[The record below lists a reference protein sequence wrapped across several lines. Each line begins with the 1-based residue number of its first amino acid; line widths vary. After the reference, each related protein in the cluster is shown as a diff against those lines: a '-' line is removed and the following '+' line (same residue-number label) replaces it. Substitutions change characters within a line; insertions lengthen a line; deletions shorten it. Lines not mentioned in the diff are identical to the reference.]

1 MILEFGA
8 KNFYSFKEGFEVSL
22 RLGEG
27 CPKTISKGNFYTNIM
42 AIKGANASGKTN
54 VLKVLSFLHDFVK
67 NSFNQSP
74 DSKIPFHS
82 FFDNSQPSEFY
93 IVFLEKNIEYRY
105 ELKLTVDR
113 ILSEIIY
120 RKEKRES
127 KVIERKKNKIISK
140 LKEFKDLEIMK
151 LRDNASLF
159 STANQYDV
167 ESTKL
172 IYTLFS
178 KIGTNVDALGRNDN
192 FINYKSITKLYFED
206 QSIFDFVKKV
216 LVLSDIGIN
225 TITIEKQTNKETGK
239 EEYFPLFNYN
249 ILGEKGHNL
258 TFQHQSSGVKALY
271 LQLGIYKIILDMG
284 GTLVLD
290 EFDINLHSDLLPM
303 LINFFD
309 DEEKNSNNAQLIF
322 TTHHTDIMDKLG
334 KYRVVLVNKDENE
347 SFLYRLD
354 EIPGDM
360 LRNDRSIV
368 QKYKEGKIGG
378 KPRLNYG

>member
-22 RLGEG
+22 RLSDA
-27 CPKTISKGNFYTNIM
+27 CPKKISKGHLYSNVM

-54 VLKVLSFLHDFVK
+54 VLKVLSFLNSFVT
-67 NSFNQSP
+67 NSFNKKP
-74 DSKIPFHS
+74 DSKIELNS
-82 FFDNSQPSEFY
+82 FFNNSKPTEFY
-93 IVFLEKNIEYRY
+93 IVFLENNIEYRY
-105 ELKLTVDR
+105 ELKLTVDKV
-113 ILSEIIY
+113 LSEILY
-120 RKEKRES
+120 RKDKRET
-127 KVIERKKNKIISK
+127 KIIERKNNKIIPT

-151 LRDNASLF
+151 LRDNVSLF
-159 STANQYDV
+159 SSANQYDV
-167 ESTKL
+167 ESTTL
-172 IYTLFS
+172 IYMLFS
-178 KIGTNVDALGRNDN
+178 KIGINVNYLGRKDN
-192 FINYKSITKLYFED
+192 YLDYKSMTKYYFKNP
-206 QSIFDFVKKV
+206 SLFSFVKKV
-216 LVLSDIGIN
+216 LILSDTGIS
-225 TITIEKQTNKETGK
+225 TIKIEEQINIETGK
-239 EEYFPLFNYN
+239 EEYFPIFKYKVSS
-249 ILGEKGHNL
+249 EKSDYL
-258 TFQHQSSGVKALY
+258 TFNHQSSGVKALY
-271 LQLGIYKIILDMG
+271 LQLGLYKLILDMG

-303 LINFFD
+303 LIEFFD
-309 DEEKNSNNAQLIF
+309 DKEKNPNNAQLIF

-354 EIPGDM
+354 EIQGDM

>member
-27 CPKTISKGNFYTNIM
+27 CPNSISNGKDYTNIM

-54 VLKVLSFLHDFVK
+54 VLKVLSFLKEFVN
-67 NSFNQSP
+67 NSFNQNP
-74 DSKIPFHS
+74 DFKIAFNS
-82 FFDNSQPSEFY
+82 FFNNDESTELY
-93 IVFLEKNIEYRY
+93 IVFIENHIEYRY
-105 ELKLTVDR
+105 ELIVTVDKVV
-113 ILSEIIY
+113 SETIY
-120 RKEKRES
+120 RKDKRES
-127 KVIERKKNKIISK
+127 KIIERKDNEIISK
-140 LKEFKDLEIMK
+140 LKEFQDLEIMK
-151 LRDNASLF
+151 LRDNASLL
-159 STANQYDV
+159 STANQYDI

-172 IYTLFS
+172 IYNLFS
-178 KIGTNVDALGRNDN
+178 KIGINVNYFGRKDN
-192 FINYKSITKLYFED
+192 FVDYKIATKFYFENPYF
-206 QSIFDFVKKV
+206 FDFVKKV
-216 LVLSDIGIN
+216 LAISDTGID
-225 TITIEKQTNKETGK
+225 TIEIEKQTDKETGK
-239 EEYFPLFNYN
+239 DKYFPRFKYQLEN
-249 ILGEKGHNL
+249 EDKHSL
-258 TFQHQSSGVKALY
+258 TFNHQSSGTKALY
-271 LQLGIYKIILDMG
+271 LQLGLYKAILDLG
-284 GTLVLD
+284 GILVLD

-303 LINFFD
+303 LIDFFD
-309 DEEKNSNNAQLIF
+309 DEEKNPNNAQLIF